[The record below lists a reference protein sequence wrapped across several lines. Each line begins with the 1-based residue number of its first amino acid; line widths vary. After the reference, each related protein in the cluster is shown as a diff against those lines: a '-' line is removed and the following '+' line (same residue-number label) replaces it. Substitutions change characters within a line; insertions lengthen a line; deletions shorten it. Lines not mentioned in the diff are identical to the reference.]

1 MRRFTLSTV
10 ALTCAATLGCSPVV
24 EHRDKPQQPIRTLTM
39 QTPIEGQ
46 ERVFNGQVVPA
57 ELTPLSFLRSGELQ
71 HVTVS
76 EGERVEE
83 GQVIATLDND
93 TAAQQLADAKARL
106 HLAASQL
113 SRGKEL
119 KENNMISQAE
129 LDELSA
135 SHKLSHAN
143 YKLALRQLDYTELK
157 APYAGLV
164 SEVLKQDFEQ
174 VSVGEPVVT
183 IYDPSQVYVEI
194 SVSDSILARVEKG
207 AKTTEYQPTAVF
219 SGDSE
224 TYHLSYLEHT
234 SELHQSSQSY
244 QMWLS
249 MPQTDR
255 QIAPGTSVA
264 VTVDMTRA
272 NLSYTP
278 GFSVPM
284 TAIDVDQHNFFV
296 WKVEDNAV
304 FRTPVQVD
312 RVDFNGAVITNGL
325 QQGDVI
331 ANSNL
336 RKLREGMI
344 IQGAQQ

>member
-1 MRRFTLSTV
+1 MRHLTLISIAV
-10 ALTCAATLGCSPVV
+10 ASATLMGCSPVV
-24 EHRDKPQQPIRTLTM
+24 EHRAKPEQPIQTLTM
-39 QTPIEGQ
+39 QAPIDGQ
-46 ERVFNGQVVPA
+46 QRVFNGQVVPA
-57 ELTPLSFLRSGELQ
+57 ELTPLSFLRGGELQ
-71 HVTVS
+71 EISVS
-76 EGERVEE
+76 EGELVKK
-83 GQVIATLDND
+83 GQVIATIDND
-93 TAAQQLADAKARL
+93 TAAEQLADAKARL
-106 HLAASQL
+106 HLAARQL

-119 KENNMISQAE
+119 IKNKMISQAE
-129 LDELSA
+129 LDELTA
-135 SHKLSHAN
+135 NHKLSEAN
-143 YKLALRQLDYTELK
+143 YKLAQRQLEYTELK
-157 APYAGLV
+157 APYAGIV

-174 VSVGEPVVT
+174 ISLGEPVIT
-183 IYDPSQVYVEI
+183 LYDPSLVYVEI

-207 AKTTEYQPTAVF
+207 AKTTDYQPTAIF
-219 SGDSE
+219 SGDKTE
-224 TYHLSYLEHT
+224 YHLSYLEHT

-249 MPQTDR
+249 MPQPEKR
-255 QIAPGTSVA
+255 IAPGTSVA
-264 VTVDMTRA
+264 VTVDMTLA

-296 WKVEDNAV
+296 WKIDDNAV

-312 RVDFNGAVITNGL
+312 RVDFNGAVITDGL